1 VRGGSRRYDRA
12 VASTRP
18 DRWRDDPWW
27 MAGLATVGVLLHITH
42 RVRFVGTENIP
53 AEGPAILAS
62 NHVSPL
68 DPIAI
73 ALAASERRR
82 TVRYLTAAE
91 AFGIPVIGWGLRRF
105 RQIPLHRGARDRAA
119 LEDVLSVIRGG
130 ALAGIF
136 PEGGLG
142 DGPELRPAR
151 RGMARIAL
159 ATGAPVI
166 PAGVWGFQVRWP
178 RGGIRWRPPV
188 RPIGVTVI
196 GRAIESKGDADS
208 QEDVTGLTETVMSR
222 VARLVDRAREL
233 AGA

>member
-1 VRGGSRRYDRA
+1 
-12 VASTRP
+12 
-18 DRWRDDPWW
+18 
-27 MAGLATVGVLLHITH
+27 MAGLITVGVLLRVTH

-53 AEGPAILAS
+53 LQGPALLAS

-73 ALAASERRR
+73 ALAAAKQGR

-91 AFGIPVIGWGLRRF
+91 AFRIPVIGWGLQRF
-105 RQIPLHRGARDRAA
+105 GQIPLHRGARDRAA
-119 LEDVLSVIRGG
+119 LENTLSVIRAG

-142 DGPELRPAR
+142 DGPDLRPAR

-178 RGGIRWRPPV
+178 RGGIRWRLPI
-188 RPIGVTVI
+188 RPIGITVVGSPI
-196 GRAIESKGDADS
+196 PSRGDPDS
-208 QEDVTGLTETVMSR
+208 QEDVTALTEGVMSS
-222 VARLVDRAREL
+222 VARLLERAREL
-233 AGA
+233 AGG